1 MWYPVPEFE
10 EAGYTVPRTWDE
22 LIALSRQMVADG
34 RHPWCLGI
42 ESGAASGWPATDW
55 IEALVLRLGGVELYD
70 QWVAHEIPFDHPV
83 VRQATSMFGEI
94 AFGPGFVNGGVE
106 SINDVG
112 FNDASQ
118 PMYADPPGCWL
129 NYMGD
134 FAISGMPPGVD
145 ARHRRRI
152 LRPAAHHGRSG
163 RADVRRCRVRVGR
176 SRPARGP

>member
-22 LIALSRQMVADG
+22 LLALSRQMVADG

-112 FNDASQ
+112 FSSASEQ
-118 PMYADPPGCWL
+118 MYADPPGCWL
-129 NYMGD
+129 SYLG
-134 FAISGMPPGVD
+134 
-145 ARHRRRI
+145 
-152 LRPAAHHGRSG
+152 
-163 RADVRRCRVRVGR
+163 
-176 SRPARGP
+176 